1 VTGKPVPD
9 EAARV
14 EVYRYIN
21 PKAAKWPKTDFIIG
35 NPPFIGGKDIRDRLG
50 SGYFDALF
58 CTTDVPESADFVMHW
73 WDMAAWAVRRGTR
86 AFGFITT
93 NSLPQTFSRRVVAK
107 HLEAKNPVHLAFAI
121 PNHPWVDASDG
132 AAVRIAMTIA
142 RAGPGDGVLLTVA
155 NESQAPEV
163 VTFAEAVVG
172 RINSD
177 LRVGA
182 DVASAIALK
191 ANDRLCSPGV
201 KLHGDG
207 FIVTPEVAASLS
219 DLAPARIRS
228 GAPGEQQVI
237 FPYRNGRDLA
247 SRPRGVM
254 VIDLYGLSEAEVR
267 TQHPAVYQLILST
280 VKPHRDEN
288 NRASY
293 RDNWWLY
300 GEARSELRKALA
312 RVSRYIATIETAKH
326 RLFQFLPVETV
337 PDNMLVC
344 AALDDAFFLGVM
356 SSRFHMLWAVTAG
369 GRMGMGDDPR
379 YNKTRCFDPFP
390 FPADVPEPLKGRIRV
405 EAEALDAL
413 RKRVL
418 AAHDD
423 LTLTGLYNVFELL
436 RAGTPLSDKDRAI
449 HDRGLVTIIRQHH
462 DAIDALVAEAYGWGA
477 DHAAGTLTD
486 AEILNRLVALN
497 AARAAEEARGIIR
510 WLRPEYQAP
519 NEAPRTTGNLDLGE
533 SAPLPASATIIPWPK
548 TLPEQVSAV
557 AGLLQGATTPL
568 HPRDV
573 ARAFKAKQ
581 ASSMT
586 PVLDTLTA
594 IGMARK
600 LADGRYAA

>member
-1 VTGKPVPD
+1 
-9 EAARV
+9 
-14 EVYRYIN
+14 
-21 PKAAKWPKTDFIIG
+21 
-35 NPPFIGGKDIRDRLG
+35 
-50 SGYFDALF
+50 
-58 CTTDVPESADFVMHW
+58 
-73 WDMAAWAVRRGTR
+73 
-86 AFGFITT
+86 
-93 NSLPQTFSRRVVAK
+93 
-107 HLEAKNPVHLAFAI
+107 
-121 PNHPWVDASDG
+121 
-132 AAVRIAMTIA
+132 MTIA

-155 NESQAPEV
+155 DESQAPEV
-163 VTFAEAVVG
+163 VTFAEAVIG

-207 FIVTPEVAASLS
+207 FIVTPEVAARLG

-228 GAPGEQQVI
+228 GAPSEQQVI
-237 FPYRNGRDLA
+237 YPYRNGRDLA

-267 TQHPAVYQLILST
+267 AQHPAVYQHVLSS
-280 VKPHRDEN
+280 VRPHRDEN

-312 RVSRYIATIETAKH
+312 GVGRYIATIETAKH

-337 PDNMLVC
+337 PDNKLICV
-344 AALDDAFFLGVM
+344 ALDDAYALGVM
-356 SSRFHMLWAVTAG
+356 SSLYHVTWSLAAG
-369 GRMGMGDDPR
+369 GRLGMGDDPV
-379 YNKTRCFDPFP
+379 YVKTKCFDPFP
-390 FPADVPEPLKGRIRV
+390 FPTDVSEPLKDRIRA

-423 LTLTGLYNVFELL
+423 LTLTALYNVLELL
-436 RAGTPLSDKDRAI
+436 RTGTPLSDKDRDV

-462 DAIDALVAEAYGWGA
+462 DALDAMVAEAYGWGA
-477 DHAAGTLTD
+477 DHAAGMLIEP
-486 AEILNRLVALN
+486 EILQRLVVLN
-497 AARAAEEARGIIR
+497 SARATEEARGVIR
-510 WLRPEYQAP
+510 WLRPSYQDPSRLNA
-519 NEAPRTTGNLDLGE
+519 NLVVQPTMNASLDFGE
-533 SAPLPASATIIPWPK
+533 VLALPGGATIIPWPK
-548 TLPEQVSAV
+548 TLPEQVSV
-557 AGLLQGATTPL
+557 IAGLLQAATTPL
-568 HPRDV
+568 HARDV
-573 ARAFKAKQ
+573 ARAFRAKQ